1 MYRKNA
7 TLMNLENYIKAV
19 TMLSDLSE
27 KIDESFKNTNE
38 NILESSKKFL
48 SFLRDSKKPEAS
60 NSIPS
65 LISAAASIGGQPL
78 IGKAIEMVVDNSVY
92 FSDMADIQPPVA
104 PKKKSIVDH
113 ENDILKQLF
122 RDVYSALSTLECKDI
137 EADLKINSIQQLMYD
152 TLNKK

>member
-1 MYRKNA
+1 
-7 TLMNLENYIKAV
+7 
-19 TMLSDLSE
+19 MLSDLSE
-27 KIDESFKNTNE
+27 KIDESFKATNE

-48 SFLRDSKKPEAS
+48 SFLRDSKKQESP
-60 NSIPS
+60 SILPP
-65 LISAAASIGGQPL
+65 LVSAAASLTGNPL
-78 IGKAIEMVVDNSVY
+78 IAKAVDMVVDNSVY

-122 RDVYSALSTLECKDI
+122 RDVYSALSSIECK
-137 EADLKINSIQQLMYD
+137 ELEVDLKINSIQQLMYA

>member
-7 TLMNLENYIKAV
+7 TLMNIENYIKAV
-19 TMLSDLSE
+19 NMLSDLSN

-48 SFLRDSKKPEAS
+48 SFLRDSKKPEAAS
-60 NSIPS
+60 NITS
-65 LISAAASIGGQPL
+65 LISAASNITGQPL
-78 IGKAIEMVVDNSVY
+78 IGKAVDMVIDNSVY
-92 FSDMADIQPPVA
+92 FSDMADIAPPAV
-104 PKKKSIVDH
+104 PVKKSIIDH

-122 RDVYSALSTLECKDI
+122 RDVYSALYSLKCNDED
-137 EADLKINSIQQLMYD
+137 ANLKINSIQQLMYD

>member
-7 TLMNLENYIKAV
+7 TLMNIENYIKAV
-19 TMLSDLSE
+19 NMLSDLSN

-48 SFLRDSKKPEAS
+48 SFLRDSKKVEATS
-60 NSIPS
+60 NITS
-65 LISAAASIGGQPL
+65 LISAASNITGQPL
-78 IGKAIEMVVDNSVY
+78 IEKAVDMVIDNSVY
-92 FSDMADIQPPVA
+92 FSDMADIAPPQIPV
-104 PKKKSIVDH
+104 KKSIIDN

-122 RDVYSALSTLECKDI
+122 RDVYSALYSLKCNDE
-137 EADLKINSIQQLMYD
+137 EANLKINSIQQLMYD

>member
-1 MYRKNA
+1 MRI
-7 TLMNLENYIKAV
+7 ENYIKAV
-19 TMLSDLSE
+19 TMLSDLSD

-48 SFLRDSKKPEAS
+48 SFLRDSKKPAES
-60 NSIPS
+60 NITP
-65 LISAAASIGGQPL
+65 LISAAANITGHPL
-78 IGKAIEMVVDNSVY
+78 IGKAIDMVVDNSVY

-137 EADLKINSIQQLMYD
+137 EADLKINSIQQMMYD
-152 TLNKK
+152 TLKK